1 MCEVVDN
8 CGDFRICI
16 VTLWKG
22 WKFALSIIC
31 SLLFC
36 SKLLI
41 LKSNHVRFTLVA
53 LEKVATMSKLLSSL
67 FIKEWPWANCSCP
80 SLQKSNRELIA
91 LIAPLLFFINSDQSD
106 LLQSLFT
113 KEQLWAN
120 RSCRSLQ
127 KSYSFMSKSLFRS
140 QKMSNLL
147 EEPKSKCPT
156 LHFGLCTGILRKFE
170 FYGAP
175 YRLHRLQKTFLG
187 GNTILF
193 GNHLFGS

>member
-1 MCEVVDN
+1 MFFTAFPLFMPKSE
-8 CGDFRICI
+8 
-16 VTLWKG
+16 
-22 WKFALSIIC
+22 
-31 SLLFC
+31 SLL
-36 SKLLI
+36 
-41 LKSNHVRFTLVA
+41 
-53 LEKVATMSKLLSSL
+53 SL
-67 FIKEWPWANCSCP
+67 FD
-80 SLQKSNRELIA
+80 
-91 LIAPLLFFINSDQSD
+91 PLLFFINSDRSD

-170 FYGAP
+170 LYGAP
-175 YRLHRLQKTFLG
+175 YRLQKTFFGRKYNFIWKSSFWIIGKLTQKFICW
-187 GNTILF
+187 NSRTI
-193 GNHLFGS
+193 